1 MSRDGTL
8 ARAVRE
14 RLERQRKEVV
24 PLGDPVAAGAGADD
38 HILASGS
45 PEDYPQDVLVLKS
58 EAPP

>member
-24 PLGDPVAAGAGADD
+24 PLGDPEGAASDVVWDAGDADD
-38 HILASGS
+38 HETADWIRFDAGG
-45 PEDYPQDVLVLKS
+45 
-58 EAPP
+58 A